1 MSEKALKISK
11 TIKRIF
17 KKIIKNFLYVITRIH
32 KIPRKLYALRHQ
44 IRYLIVY
51 SYHHILASI
60 AYNLK
65 LSNFLFLQPI
75 KKINLN
81 KSKIKIAFVCTG
93 NICRSPYA
101 EAKMR
106 SLVTQLNLNRFE
118 ISSYGTSTTPG
129 KKVDR
134 TALEIA
140 RTKGIDL
147 SPHRTKQITAEIIKE
162 TDLIIFMGT
171 THYLALKKLDR
182 NISQKSIYLGSIL
195 LSKTP
200 EYLIDDPY
208 GHDPGVFAF
217 CYQTIDY
224 ALSLLLNEIR
234 KKI

>member
-1 MSEKALKISK
+1 MGEKTLN
-11 TIKRIF
+11 IF
-17 KKIIKNFLYVITRIH
+17 RNIKKIIKKIFYILSRIH
-32 KIPRKLYALRHQ
+32 KIPRRLYQQKHQ
-44 IRYLIVY
+44 MHYLTVY

-65 LSNFLFLQPI
+65 LSNLLFLQPLE
-75 KKINLN
+75 KINFN
-81 KSKIKIAFVCTG
+81 KNKIKIAFICTG

-106 SLVTQLNLNRFE
+106 SLLNQLNLNRFE
-118 ISSYGTSTTPG
+118 ISSYGTSTTAG
-129 KKVDR
+129 KKVDPF
-134 TALEIA
+134 ALQIA
-140 RTKGIDL
+140 RSKGIDL
-147 SPHRTKQITAEIIKE
+147 SSHRTKQITAEIIKE
-162 TDLIIFMGT
+162 MDLIIFMGT
-171 THYLALKKLDR
+171 PHYLALKKLDR
-182 NISQKSIYLGSIL
+182 NSPQKSIYLGSIL